1 MGPLNDQ
8 KSYDRPIEIAEKIY
22 WVGFHEKLSNL
33 HCNPYLMVEGDQAVL
48 VDAGSRPD
56 FAVVMMKILQA
67 GIAPEQIAALIY
79 HHYDPD
85 LCGCLSNM
93 VDICENPKLI
103 VLSEPNNNVF
113 LSYYIERKKRVLL
126 QSIDD
131 HGLVFNF
138 GERTLRFL
146 KTPYAHNAGSFVTYD
161 TKTKT
166 LFSSDLFGSLS
177 QQWELFV
184 ELDDD
189 CYVCE
194 DYDRCIKRKK
204 YCPLPD
210 IFEFHKSIMP
220 SGKALRYAMDVIGN
234 LDIEMIAP
242 QHGSIFK
249 KKRDIDFLI
258 EKLGALQGVG
268 IDAY

>member
-8 KSYDRPIEIAEKIY
+8 KGYDRPIEIAEKIY
-22 WVGFHEKLSNL
+22 WVGFHERRSNL
-33 HCNPYLMVEGDQAVL
+33 RCNPYLMVEGDQAVL
-48 VDAGSRPD
+48 IDAGSRPD
-56 FAVVMMKILQA
+56 FALVMMKILQI
-67 GIAPEQIAALIY
+67 GITPEQIAALIY

-85 LCGCLSNM
+85 LCGSLSNM

-113 LSYYIERKKRVLL
+113 LSYYIERKKRALL

-131 HGLVFNF
+131 RGLVFNF
-138 GERTLRFL
+138 GERTVRFF
-146 KTPYAHNAGSFVTYD
+146 KTPYAHNPGSFVTYD
-161 TKTKT
+161 AKTKT

-184 ELDDD
+184 ALEDD

-194 DYDRCIKRKK
+194 DYDRCIKQKK

-210 IFEFHKSIMP
+210 IFEFHKRIMP
-220 SGKALRYAMDVIGN
+220 SEKALRYAMGVIKN
-234 LDIEMIAP
+234 LDIDIIAP
-242 QHGSIFK
+242 QHGSIFNK
-249 KKRDIDFLI
+249 KKDIDFLI
-258 EKLGALQGVG
+258 EKLSALKGVG
-268 IDAY
+268 IDSF